1 MERHNRDLPGLRL
14 GEEMERAVQAV
25 EIPIQDDGTIHAE
38 LLLHGWPILVTD
50 ITAAAPRLYPPVLA
64 MAGEIGV
71 TSFVC
76 APLKSKHRILGFVGA
91 DKGAQQC
98 TQEDLELLTT
108 IASNI
113 GVAIDNALMYEDR
126 EKLVA
131 ELQSFS
137 HTVAHDLKNP
147 ITNIIGFSTMVLENA
162 DRLSDEQRRDY
173 LRRVIDNGNKATDII
188 NALVVTRDAQRPP

>member
-1 MERHNRDLPGLRL
+1 MGRAGQA
-14 GEEMERAVQAV
+14 GEF
-25 EIPIQDDGTIHAE
+25 PIKGDGTPHAH

-50 ITAAAPRLYPPVLA
+50 RPAGAPRLYPPVLA

-113 GVAIDNALMYEDR
+113 GAAIDNALAYQQLEQLTQSLEHR
-126 EKLVA
+126 VRERTQELQTANEKLQ
-131 ELQSFS
+131 ELDLLKSTFVS
-137 HTVAHDLKNP
+137 TVPHELRTP
-147 ITNIIGFSTMVLENA
+147 MTSTKGYVEHIH
-162 DRLSDEQRRDY
+162 DRLA
-173 LRRVIDNGNKATDII
+173 GN
-188 NALVVTRDAQRPP
+188 